1 MCGCGE
7 PGIVASP
14 SLPAEANR
22 LKRLRKTFAAIV
34 LAGAIGFGLH
44 WTVDWDAILPGNHR
58 LATGTPVLLIS
69 IDTLRPDGLGW
80 VSGKNPTPRID
91 AIAQSGVAF
100 TNAVAP
106 APLTLPSHA
115 SIMSGRNP
123 ARHGVRDNG
132 QNLPESVEVLAA
144 RMKQAGYDT
153 AAFVSAF
160 VLLKRFGLDRG
171 FDHYD
176 DHLTSGKEG
185 WLDRPAGETV
195 DSALNWVKKHTG
207 KPWFAWIHLYDPHT
221 PYSPPAGFEGTDELS
236 RYLGEIRYVDREI
249 GRLLDDLEA
258 SGQSPL
264 IVITGDHAEAFGEH
278 GEIEHGLF
286 VYDSTTL
293 VPLLFNHPGL
303 APLQPQIQPRLVDIA
318 PTILELLGLP
328 TLSEADGISLAPTL
342 FGEPQT
348 IPFGYSE
355 TFVPWTTYGWS
366 PLTALRSDGWKAIG
380 GPAPELYHIAADPG
394 EQVDLAAREITR
406 SDRMQLAMLN
416 LKSPRDLLDSTRI
429 QDEETMRELASLGY
443 LGNASIQDIPDHGLA
458 NPRDHLKERNI
469 LRHAEFLMHAN
480 RLEEAL
486 AAFDEVLET
495 DPGNRYAV
503 LRAGISLLK
512 LNRFAEAIPRLLH
525 SIEIDPGQA
534 ETHYALADALTRSGQ
549 FEAASQQ
556 WMETVRLQP
565 RRAAAWGNLALTLRA
580 TSRNSEAMNALQ
592 KALEIAPDDV
602 RILQNMAIQQRLQGD
617 RRGSI
622 LSLEKAANVG
632 GSEFVYPALL
642 GLQLYDENRIEEAE
656 KWLSKVNKSDVNFAE
671 SRFRLAQIS
680 LSRGQKVEAGIQLNE
695 AVTANPGLLP
705 QARQL
710 PELAALLDG
719 DRGRSSSSK
728 R

>member
-1 MCGCGE
+1 
-7 PGIVASP
+7 
-14 SLPAEANR
+14 
-22 LKRLRKTFAAIV
+22 
-34 LAGAIGFGLH
+34 
-44 WTVDWDAILPGNHR
+44 
-58 LATGTPVLLIS
+58 
-69 IDTLRPDGLGW
+69 
-80 VSGKNPTPRID
+80 
-91 AIAQSGVAF
+91 
-100 TNAVAP
+100 
-106 APLTLPSHA
+106 
-115 SIMSGRNP
+115 
-123 ARHGVRDNG
+123 
-132 QNLPESVEVLAA
+132 
-144 RMKQAGYDT
+144 
-153 AAFVSAF
+153 
-160 VLLKRFGLDRG
+160 
-171 FDHYD
+171 
-176 DHLTSGKEG
+176 
-185 WLDRPAGETV
+185 
-195 DSALNWVKKHTG
+195 
-207 KPWFAWIHLYDPHT
+207 
-221 PYSPPAGFEGTDELS
+221 
-236 RYLGEIRYVDREI
+236 
-249 GRLLDDLEA
+249 
-258 SGQSPL
+258 
-264 IVITGDHAEAFGEH
+264 
-278 GEIEHGLF
+278 
-286 VYDSTTL
+286 
-293 VPLLFNHPGL
+293 
-303 APLQPQIQPRLVDIA
+303 
-318 PTILELLGLP
+318 
-328 TLSEADGISLAPTL
+328 
-342 FGEPQT
+342 
-348 IPFGYSE
+348 
-355 TFVPWTTYGWS
+355 
-366 PLTALRSDGWKAIG
+366 
-380 GPAPELYHIAADPG
+380 
-394 EQVDLAAREITR
+394 
-406 SDRMQLAMLN
+406 
-416 LKSPRDLLDSTRI
+416 
-429 QDEETMRELASLGY
+429 
-443 LGNASIQDIPDHGLA
+443 
-458 NPRDHLKERNI
+458 
-469 LRHAEFLMHAN
+469 MHAN

-512 LNRFAEAIPRLLH
+512 LNRFAEAIPRLRH